1 MFFFIFFAN
10 LFGLIPFFPFGANVT
25 GNLSITVVLA
35 LMTYFFVNLFGNRH
49 YWKDILWPDVPVF
62 LKAFPLM
69 PIIELIST
77 ITKPFALMVRL
88 FANILAGH
96 IVIMVLMALIFIIGG
111 MYGAG
116 MGGVMSIV
124 SIFMT
129 IFMTALEL
137 LVAYIQ
143 AYVFTMLSSIFIGM
157 AQEEPKHE

>member
-1 MFFFIFFAN
+1 MQAFREEEYTKN
-10 LFGLIPFFPFGANVT
+10 LDFSLWKRLI
-25 GNLSITVVLA
+25 VLA
-35 LMTYFFVNLFGNRH
+35 
-49 YWKDILWPDVPVF
+49 
-62 LKAFPLM
+62 
-69 PIIELIST
+69 
-77 ITKPFALMVRL
+77 KPFYRHL
-88 FANILAGH
+88 

-143 AYVFTMLSSIFIGM
+143 AYVFTILSSLFIGM
-157 AQEEPKHE
+157 AQHEPEHE